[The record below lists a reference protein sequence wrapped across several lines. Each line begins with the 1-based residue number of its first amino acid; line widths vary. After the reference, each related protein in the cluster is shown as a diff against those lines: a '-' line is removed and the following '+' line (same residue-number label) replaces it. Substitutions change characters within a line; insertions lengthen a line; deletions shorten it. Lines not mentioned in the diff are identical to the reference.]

1 MAQPSRSGVR
11 AGSAAFAVRL
21 LMLLALSFAMMMP
34 PAAAQSILRDA
45 ESETLLKEISR
56 PLIAAA
62 GLRPEDVRIVL
73 IHDDSINA
81 FAATG
86 QIVYLHSG
94 LITRADNANEVQGV
108 IAHELGHITGGHMIR
123 TGEAIQAA
131 TGISL
136 LSLILGAAAMAA
148 GGGEAGAAI
157 MSMGQRAAIGRF
169 LAFSRAQESATD
181 QAGALY
187 LRRAGISG
195 RGSLAFF
202 ERLQNQEF
210 RLNIPQEDSY
220 ERTHPL
226 NRERLAVLEN
236 SYQNDPAW
244 DRPTDPGLEERFQR
258 VRAKLIGFVDDPRR
272 TLQRFPESNRS
283 IPARYARAYAWHRNH
298 HPDRAIGEV
307 DELLRQRPADPYFLE
322 LRGQILLETGR
333 PRDALESLRQA
344 VARAPNEPLIA
355 AMLGHALISTED
367 PDHFQE
373 AKQVLRAA
381 VGRDN
386 SNPFAWYQ
394 LGIVYD
400 REGDQARAALATA
413 ERYNLIGQPQLALAN
428 AEQAMLGIPVGTP
441 DWLRAQDIAMVSR
454 AATQRAD
461 RRQR

>member
-1 MAQPSRSGVR
+1 MAEAFRTRVR
-11 AGSAAFAVRL
+11 PGPFLARF
-21 LMLLALSFAMMMP
+21 LMLAALSFAILAH

-45 ESETLLKEISR
+45 ETETLLRDISR
-56 PLIAAA
+56 PLIAAS
-62 GLRPEDVRIVL
+62 GLRPEDVQVVL
-73 IHDDSINA
+73 IHDQSINA
-81 FAATG
+81 FVAGG
-86 QIVYLHSG
+86 QIVYIHSG
-94 LITRADNANEVQGV
+94 LITSASNANEVQGV
-108 IAHELGHITGGHMIR
+108 IAHELGHITGGHIIR
-123 TGEAIQAA
+123 MGEGVRQA

-136 LSLILGAAAMAA
+136 LSLLLGAATIAA

-157 MSMGQRAAIGRF
+157 MSMGQRAAIGQF
-169 LAFSRAQESATD
+169 LSFSRTQEASAD
-181 QAGALY
+181 QAGASF

-226 NRERLAVLEN
+226 HRERLSVLEPM
-236 SYQNDPAW
+236 YRADPAW
-244 DRPTDPGLEERFQR
+244 DRPTDAATEERFQR
-258 VRAKLIGFVDDPRR
+258 VRAKLVGFVEDPRR
-272 TLQRFPESNRS
+272 TLQRYPLSDRS
-283 IPARYARAYAWHRNH
+283 IPARIARAYAWHRSSQ
-298 HPDRAIGEV
+298 PERAIGEI
-307 DELLRQRPADPYFLE
+307 DSLLAERPTDPFFLE

-333 PRDALESLRQA
+333 PREALESLRQS
-344 VARAPNEPLIA
+344 VARAPDQPLIA

-367 PDHFQE
+367 PVHFEE

-381 VGRDN
+381 ISRDN
-386 SNPFAWYQ
+386 TNPFAWYQ

-413 ERYNLIGQPQLALAN
+413 ERYNLIGQPHLALAN

-454 AATQRAD
+454 SAVQRAQG
-461 RRQR
+461 RNR